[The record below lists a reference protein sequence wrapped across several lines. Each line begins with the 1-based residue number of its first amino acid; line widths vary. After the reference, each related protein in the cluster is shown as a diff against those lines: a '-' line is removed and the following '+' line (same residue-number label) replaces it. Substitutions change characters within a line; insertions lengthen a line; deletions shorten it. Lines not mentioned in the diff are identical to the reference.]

1 MHDRSS
7 QKTCCIFL
15 QELSAST
22 GKHAPRLTSSG
33 CQRLAISFDVE
44 HHKKRIQRFLTV
56 RRAAFDGF
64 CQLYRD
70 QPVSDLSVR
79 PSVRPRPSASVRVR
93 LSVCLGP
100 QRYGVEVCMATTTT
114 TILTMTHWTE
124 DRFASKVAASELEYL
139 ERCEKKNRKNVG
151 VQHELLIDCQQA
163 HPLSWIFNVW
173 ASDTAKIVVW
183 LPSLSP
189 TIGEMTA
196 RSLSL
201 PVCLQSPRC
210 RCQEED
216 L

>member
-1 MHDRSS
+1 MSS
-7 QKTCCIFL
+7 TIK
-15 QELSAST
+15 SASK
-22 GKHAPRLTSSG
+22 GSWRCDARYEVRILLDPWLCPQNFFRHCRRKHRLLMVFVNYIATS
-33 CQRLAISFDVE
+33 QPAI
-44 HHKKRIQRFLTV
+44 
-56 RRAAFDGF
+56 
-64 CQLYRD
+64 Y
-70 QPVSDLSVR
+70 LSVR
-79 PSVRPRPSASVRVR
+79 LSVRVRPRPSASVS

-196 RSLSL
+196 GSLSL

-210 RCQEED
+210 RCQKEN